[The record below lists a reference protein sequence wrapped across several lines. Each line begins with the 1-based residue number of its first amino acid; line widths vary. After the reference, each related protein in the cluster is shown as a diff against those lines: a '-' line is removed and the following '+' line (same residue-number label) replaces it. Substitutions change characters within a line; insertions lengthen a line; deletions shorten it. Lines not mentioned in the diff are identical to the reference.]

1 MSDNYNETK
10 ENEDLQEEKPED
22 EYERVCFVCR
32 RPESRTDKMITMPG
46 NISIC
51 PECMQKAFDSFEQNG
66 SISGFNF
73 PGLGGF
79 SGLGNPSGNRK
90 GSGKNSLSENSDASG
105 DDSSKDGDSSGNSQT
120 SGNGHSATLDLSSL
134 SNLPGVGFI
143 NLSDL
148 IGGEREIPQRQKL
161 KKKKKEKKEKVPF
174 DRKAIPAP
182 HEIKRMLDEYVV
194 GQDQAKKAIS
204 VAVYNHYKRVASDN
218 GDGVEIEK
226 SNMLLLGPTGS
237 GKTYLVKTL
246 ARLLNVPLAI
256 ADATSLT
263 EAGYIGDDIESVV
276 SKLLQASGN
285 DVEKAEQGII
295 YIDEIDKIAKKRNT
309 NTRDVSG
316 ESVQQELLKMLEGSE
331 VEVPVGSNSKNAMV
345 PMTTVN
351 TNNIL
356 FICGGA
362 FPELEEI
369 IKERLTKESSIGFRA
384 ELKDKYDK
392 DENLLCKAEV
402 EDLKKFGMIPEF
414 LGRLPILVS
423 LEALTRE
430 FMVRILKEPK
440 NAILRQY
447 EKLLQMDEVQ
457 LVFEDDA
464 LESIA
469 EKAMERHT
477 GARALRAIL
486 EEYMLDIMYE
496 IPKDDNIGRVTI
508 TKAYIEKTGGPL
520 IDMRG
525 VMRLGVQA

>member
-1 MSDNYNETK
+1 MSVEDKNEELDETIEK
-10 ENEDLQEEKPED
+10 NQPEEEGED
-22 EYERVCFVCR
+22 EFEKICFACR
-32 RPESRTDKMITMPG
+32 RPESKAGKMITMPG
-46 NISIC
+46 NLTIC
-51 PECMQKAFDSFEQNG
+51 QECMQKAFDSFEQGGGAPYGMNFNIPGNG
-66 SISGFNF
+66 Q
-73 PGLGGF
+73 GGF
-79 SGLGNPSGNRK
+79 
-90 GSGKNSLSENSDASG
+90 
-105 DDSSKDGDSSGNSQT
+105 
-120 SGNGHSATLDLSSL
+120 DLSAL
-134 SNLPGVGFI
+134 SNMPGVGVI
-143 NLSDL
+143 NLADL
-148 IGGEREIPQRQKL
+148 GLSGQEIPKSQKI
-161 KKKKKEKKEKVPF
+161 KKKKEKKEKRVF
-174 DRKAIPAP
+174 DRNVIPPP
-182 HEIKRMLDEYVV
+182 HKIKQMLDEYVV
-194 GQDQAKKAIS
+194 GQEKAKKAIS
-204 VAVYNHYKRVASDN
+204 VAVYNHYKRVFSDN
-218 GDGVEIEK
+218 QDGVEIEK

-246 ARLLNVPLAI
+246 AKLLDVPLAI

-276 SKLLQASGN
+276 SKLLAAAGN

-295 YIDEIDKIAKKRNT
+295 YIDEIDKIAKKKNA

-351 TNNIL
+351 TNHIL

-362 FPELEEI
+362 FPDLEEI

-384 ELKDKYDK
+384 ELRDKYDG
-392 DENLLCKAEV
+392 DENLLCKAEID
-402 EDLKKFGMIPEF
+402 DLKKFGMIPEF

-423 LEALTRE
+423 LEALTKD

-440 NAILRQY
+440 NAILKQY

-457 LVFEDDA
+457 LVFEEDA
-464 LESIA
+464 LDAIA
-469 EKAMERHT
+469 EKAMEKHT

-508 TKAYIEKTGGPL
+508 TRAYIEKTGGPR

-525 VMRLGVQA
+525 VMRIGVQA